1 MSKRAIWGLPPKTG
15 AAPKSGFS
23 LIGVIV
29 AVFILSIGMIG
40 VLDLSQ
46 ASLRAAS
53 LSQTRLIASGLAQE
67 GIEMVRYMR
76 RTQSDWSDWYDAVS
90 SGDYRVQYDNSSLL
104 PFSETPLK
112 FNAASG
118 LYQYDSGDNS
128 QFYRKIGL
136 TKISADEVKVVV
148 EVKWQR
154 GGAWRNLTAED
165 RLWNWK

>member
-1 MSKRAIWGLPPKTG
+1 MKT
-15 AAPKSGFS
+15 SGFS

-29 AVFILSIGMIG
+29 AIFIVSVGMIG
-40 VLDLSQ
+40 ILDLSQ

-53 LSQTRLIASGLAQE
+53 LSQARLTASGLAQE
-67 GIEMVRYMR
+67 GIEMIRYMR
-76 RTQSDWSDWYDAVS
+76 RGQSDWSDWYNAVS
-90 SGDYRVQYDNSSLL
+90 SGDYLVQYNNSNLL
-104 PFSETPLK
+104 SFSETPLR
-112 FNAASG
+112 FNSVSG

-136 TKISADEVKVVV
+136 TKISSDEVKVVV